1 MKKKRSEAAERKEI
15 NKAET
20 KKMKGEGKNEAP
32 KTKQTKWKERNG
44 VERKKTKWREEI
56 YKKENK
62 GE

>member
-20 KKMKGEGKNEAP
+20 KKMEGEGKNEAP

-44 VERKKTKWREEI
+44 VERKKMKWREEI
-56 YKKENK
+56 
-62 GE
+62 